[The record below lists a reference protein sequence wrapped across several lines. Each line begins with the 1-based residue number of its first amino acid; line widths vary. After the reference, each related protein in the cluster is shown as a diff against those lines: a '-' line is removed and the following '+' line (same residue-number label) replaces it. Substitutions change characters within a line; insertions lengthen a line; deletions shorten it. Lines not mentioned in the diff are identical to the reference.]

1 MLSQDQRIGYVKD
14 LFWQYIVLILTI
26 WCPVLIFFSHYN
38 YFFELP
44 EKKYDS
50 SIFLAIWLNFSV
62 HNLKKPCSKL
72 WVLLTWTLLFFLLVL
87 ITADLASIIASA
99 NSYDSSSLS
108 LAKYSD
114 TCSSFSSIPSAKQA
128 SSSTCL
134 DYLKSST
141 VSFAILGKLELQNFD
156 QSEISEYL
164 IRDSQSA
171 HQLFHLGFKP
181 QTSPSKFDSI
191 LKSYWEKGLISSI
204 YSKFY
209 KGDFKSVSRYSLFF
223 KDFFVVFA
231 GCSFL
236 IVFFIVVIVCRC
248 FCKARESVKKNDEC
262 EPSPSSRSLLAR
274 VPSQTLSLEQ
284 SVFRAGP
291 SRPEEWINRAI
302 DIQDDNAHKFK
313 SIQDY
318 ENELSAVEPV
328 HPSNMTDRSILS
340 LMKSS
345 SK

>member
-1 MLSQDQRIGYVKD
+1 MLSQDERIGYVKD
-14 LFWQYIVLILTI
+14 LIWQYIVLILTV

-38 YFFELP
+38 YFFEIP

-62 HNLKKPCSKL
+62 HNIKKPCSKL
-72 WVLLTWTLLFFLLVL
+72 WVLITWTILFFIFVL

-99 NSYDSSSLS
+99 NSYDSSSLG
-108 LAKYSD
+108 LTKYSD
-114 TCSSFSSIPSAKQA
+114 TCSSFTSIHSIKQGT
-128 SSSTCL
+128 SLLCIK
-134 DYLKSST
+134 YLKDST
-141 VSFAILGKLELQNFD
+141 VSFAVIGKLELKNFE
-156 QSEISEYL
+156 QSEIAEYI
-164 IRDSQSA
+164 IRDSQSS

-181 QTSPSKFDSI
+181 QTNTSKFDEI
-191 LKSYWEKGLISSI
+191 LKSYWEKGVISSI
-204 YSKFY
+204 YSDFY
-209 KGDFKSVSRYSLFF
+209 KGDYKSVSNYSLFF
-223 KDFFVVFA
+223 KDFYVVFA

-236 IVFFIVVIVCRC
+236 VLFFTVVLICRC
-248 FCKARESVKKNDEC
+248 FCKFETIAKKNDDC

-302 DIQDDNAHKFK
+302 DVQDDNAHKFK